1 MLVYDILLSCL
12 GQVKIRDALLKACA
26 SGTDLG
32 QNISTGVF
40 T

>member
-1 MLVYDILLSCL
+1 MRVYDILLSCL
-12 GQVKIRDALLKACA
+12 GHVKMRDALLKTCA

-32 QNISTGVF
+32 QNISSGTF